1 MTGQGLLADAT
12 AAFREVAAALEA
24 ERAALEARSADAL
37 FATTD
42 RKLAAFARAAE
53 LTRGQD
59 LRGLPGA
66 AALASLVERCRR
78 LQDGNAALIRGQ
90 RRRVDALLTALTGA
104 PAGRDTYGPDGGA
117 SGSRRGRGALASA

>member
-1 MTGQGLLADAT
+1 MTNPAILADAT
-12 AAFREVAAALEA
+12 AAFHEVAAALEA

-37 FATTD
+37 LAAID
-42 RKLAAFARAAE
+42 RKLTAFARAAA
-53 LTRGQD
+53 LTRGQA

-66 AALASLVERCRR
+66 APFAALVERCRR
-78 LQDGNAALIRGQ
+78 LQEGNAALLRGQ

-117 SGSRRGRGALASA
+117 SGPRRGRGALASA